1 MRQMAGLTAVSALA
15 VAFAAPSAGAA
26 PPVAEQFTCNGTLTT
41 LVHPP
46 GKTATIDGQRYVVA
60 SFTFAPTGGVTE
72 TVTFG
77 QKAGLSDPLTCTQA
91 VPGGTFTAVLVPVP
105 AGT

>member
-1 MRQMAGLTAVSALA
+1 MRRTAGLIAVTALA
-15 VAFAAPSAGAA
+15 VAVAAPSAGAA
-26 PPVAEQFTCNGTLTT
+26 PPVAETFSCNGAATT

-46 GKTATIDGQRYVVA
+46 GKTASIDGRRYVIA
-60 SFTFAPTGGVTE
+60 SFAFTPTGGPTE

-91 VPGGTFTAVLVPVP
+91 VPEGTFTAVLLPVP
-105 AGT
+105 PGS